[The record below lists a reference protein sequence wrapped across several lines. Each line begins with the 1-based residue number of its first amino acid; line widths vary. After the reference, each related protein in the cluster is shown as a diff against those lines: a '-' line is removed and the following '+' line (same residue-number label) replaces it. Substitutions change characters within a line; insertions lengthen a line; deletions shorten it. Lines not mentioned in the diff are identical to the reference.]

1 MINQKFL
8 ARSLS
13 VISVTALSAA
23 LSFATLGF
31 ARTAHAESAQIAP
44 PPSLAVKAYLLKDF
58 NSGHVIATQN
68 ANMRVEPAS
77 LTKIM
82 TAYLTFKAVKN
93 GHLQLTQTL
102 PVSEI
107 AWKVEGSKMF
117 IEPNKPVTVDEL
129 LHGMIIVSGND
140 ASIALAE
147 GIASTEALF
156 ASMMNKEAQRLGMK
170 NTHFMNATGLPDPQH
185 YTTAE
190 DLAILAAALIRDF
203 PEDYKRLYSVKEYSY
218 NNIKQP
224 NRNRLLW
231 LDPNV
236 DGMKTGHTES
246 AGYCLI
252 SSAKRGNTR
261 RISVVLG
268 APNDAAR
275 ATESQKLLNYG
286 FQFFDST
293 LVYKQGQNINQLRV
307 WKGSENQLASTV
319 ANDLYLTLPKGEYA
333 NVKAVIS
340 STQPLVAPIK
350 KGQMI
355 GSVKFMLN
363 GKIIDQRPL
372 VAAKSVDTAGVLGR
386 AWDSIKLLLQ

>member
-1 MINQKFL
+1 MINQL
-8 ARSLS
+8 
-13 VISVTALSAA
+13 LSART
-23 LSFATLGF
+23 LKIFSATTLLAALGF
-31 ARTAHAESAQIAP
+31 SQLAHADSAQIAP
-44 PPSLAVKAYLLKDF
+44 PPSLAVKAYLLKDY

-82 TAYLTFKAVKN
+82 TAYLTFKAIKN

-102 PVSEI
+102 PVSQT
-107 AWKVEGSKMF
+107 AWKTEGSKMF

-129 LHGMIIVSGND
+129 LHGMIIQSGND

-147 GIASTEALF
+147 GIASTEQLF
-156 ASMMNKEAQRLGMK
+156 ADMMNKEAQRLGMK
-170 NTHFMNATGLPDPQH
+170 NTHYMNATGLPDPQH
-185 YTTAE
+185 YTTAA
-190 DLAILAAALIRDF
+190 DLSILASALIRDF
-203 PEDYKRLYSVKEYSY
+203 PEDYKRLYSVKEYTY
-218 NNIKQP
+218 NKITQP

-252 SSAKRGNTR
+252 SSAKRDNTR

-268 APNDAAR
+268 APSDAAR

-293 LVYKQGQNINQLRV
+293 LVYKRGQNINQLKV
-307 WKGSENQLASTV
+307 WKGSENQVASTV

-340 STQPLVAPIK
+340 STQPLIAPIK
-350 KGQMI
+350 KGQVI

-363 GKIIDQRPL
+363 GKTIEQHPI
-372 VAAKSVDTAGVLGR
+372 VAEKAVDTAGILGR

>member
-1 MINQKFL
+1 MIKHPLFTRSIHIISTSLLL
-8 ARSLS
+8 AGISLPQL
-13 VISVTALSAA
+13 AYAN
-23 LSFATLGF
+23 
-31 ARTAHAESAQIAP
+31 AQVPP
-44 PPSLAVKAYLLKDF
+44 PPSLAVKAYLVTDF

-68 ANMRVEPAS
+68 AKMRVEPAS

-82 TAYLTFKAVKN
+82 TAYLSLKALKN
-93 GHLQLTQTL
+93 GHLQLSQTL
-102 PVSEI
+102 PVSEK

-129 LHGMIIVSGND
+129 LHGMITVSGND
-140 ASIALAE
+140 ASITLAE
-147 GIASTEALF
+147 GIASSEELF
-156 ASMMNKEAQRLGMK
+156 AGMMNKEAQRLGMK
-170 NTHFMNATGLPDPQH
+170 NTHYMNATGLPDPQH

-190 DLAILAAALIRDF
+190 DLSKLATALINDF
-203 PEDYKRLYSVKEYSY
+203 PEEYKRLYSIKEYEY

-231 LDPNV
+231 LDPFV

-252 SSAKRGNTR
+252 SSAKRDNTR

-268 APNDAAR
+268 APTDAAR
-275 ATESQKLLNYG
+275 ATESQKLLNYS

-293 LVYKQGQNINQLRV
+293 LVYKKDQSVNQLKV
-307 WKGSENQLASTV
+307 WKGSDNLLNSTV

-340 STQPLVAPIK
+340 STQPLIAPIK
-350 KGQMI
+350 KGQVV
-355 GSVKFMLN
+355 GTVKFMLN

-372 VAAKSVDTAGVLGR
+372 VAAKAVETAGILGR
-386 AWDSIKLLLQ
+386 AWDSIKLLIQ

>member
-1 MINQKFL
+1 MHNFIRLFNVFL
-8 ARSLS
+8 FSSLALFAS
-13 VISVTALSAA
+13 VQNAYAA
-23 LSFATLGF
+23 
-31 ARTAHAESAQIAP
+31 AQIAP

-58 NSGHVIATQN
+58 NSGHTIAAYN
-68 ANMRVEPAS
+68 SNMRVEPAS

-82 TAYLTFKAVKN
+82 TAYLSFKALKN

-107 AWKVEGSKMF
+107 AWKIEGSKMF

-129 LHGMIIVSGND
+129 LHGTIIQSGND
-140 ASIALAE
+140 SSIALAE
-147 GIASTEALF
+147 GIASSEALF
-156 ASMMNKEAQRLGMK
+156 ADMMNKEAQRLGMK
-170 NTHFMNATGLPDPQH
+170 NTHYVNATGLPDPQH

-190 DLAILAAALIRDF
+190 DLAILATALIRDF
-203 PEDYKRLYSVKEYSY
+203 PNEYQRLYSTKEYTY
-218 NNIKQP
+218 NKITQP

-261 RISVVLG
+261 RVAVVLG
-268 APNDAAR
+268 APTDSTR

-286 FQFFDST
+286 FQFFDSQ
-293 LVYKQGQNINQLRV
+293 LVYKQSQPINQLKV
-307 WKGSENQLASTV
+307 WKGDQNQVASTV
-319 ANDLYLTLPKGEYA
+319 ANDVYITLPKGEYA
-333 NVKAVIS
+333 NVKALIS

-350 KGQMI
+350 KGQVI
-355 GSVKFMLN
+355 GTIKFVLN
-363 GKIIDQRPL
+363 GKTIDERKL
-372 VAAKSVDTAGVLGR
+372 VAIQSVEIAGIFGR
-386 AWDSIKLLLQ
+386 AWDSLKLLMQ

>member
-13 VISVTALSAA
+13 VISATALSAA
-23 LSFATLGF
+23 LSFGQL
-31 ARTAHAESAQIAP
+31 AHAESAQIAP

-82 TAYLTFKAVKN
+82 TAYLSFKAVKN

-102 PVSEI
+102 PVSET

-170 NTHFMNATGLPDPQH
+170 NTHYMNATGLPDPQH
-185 YTTAE
+185 YTTAA
-190 DLAILAAALIRDF
+190 DLAILASALIRDF
-203 PEDYKRLYSVKEYSY
+203 PEDYKRLYSVKEYAY

-252 SSAKRGNTR
+252 SSAKRDSTR
-261 RISVVLG
+261 RISVLLG

-307 WKGSENQLASTV
+307 WKGSDNQVASTV

-350 KGQMI
+350 KGQVI
-355 GSVKFMLN
+355 GNVKFTLN
-363 GKIIDQRPL
+363 GKMIDQRPL
-372 VAAKSVDTAGVLGR
+372 VAAKSVDTAGILGR

>member
-1 MINQKFL
+1 MIKHPLFTRSIHIISTSLLL
-8 ARSLS
+8 AGISLPQ
-13 VISVTALSAA
+13 L
-23 LSFATLGF
+23 
-31 ARTAHAESAQIAP
+31 AHANAQVPP
-44 PPSLAVKAYLLKDF
+44 PPSLAVKAYLVTDF

-68 ANMRVEPAS
+68 AKMRVEPAS

-82 TAYLTFKAVKN
+82 TAYLSLKALKN
-93 GHLQLTQTL
+93 GHLQLSQTL
-102 PVSEI
+102 PVSEK

-129 LHGMIIVSGND
+129 LHGMITVSGND
-140 ASIALAE
+140 ASITLAE
-147 GIASTEALF
+147 GIASSEELF
-156 ASMMNKEAQRLGMK
+156 AGMMNKEAQRLGMK
-170 NTHFMNATGLPDPQH
+170 NTHYMNATGLPDPQH

-190 DLAILAAALIRDF
+190 DLSKLATALINDF
-203 PEDYKRLYSVKEYSY
+203 PEEYKRLYSIKEYEY

-231 LDPNV
+231 LDPFV

-252 SSAKRGNTR
+252 SSAKRDNTR

-268 APNDAAR
+268 APTDAAR
-275 ATESQKLLNYG
+275 ATESQKLLNYS

-293 LVYKQGQNINQLRV
+293 LVYKKDQSVNQLKV
-307 WKGSENQLASTV
+307 WKGSDNLLNSTV

-340 STQPLVAPIK
+340 STQPLIAPIK
-350 KGQMI
+350 KGQVV
-355 GSVKFMLN
+355 GTVKFMLN
-363 GKIIDQRPL
+363 GKIIYQRPL
-372 VAAKSVDTAGVLGR
+372 VAAKAVETAGILGR
-386 AWDSIKLLLQ
+386 AWDSIKLLIQ

>member
-1 MINQKFL
+1 MQKITHTLYKNAQF
-8 ARSLS
+8 AFIFSLS
-13 VISVTALSAA
+13 LLTVSPLAQAD
-23 LSFATLGF
+23 
-31 ARTAHAESAQIAP
+31 SAQIAP
-44 PPSLAVKAYLLKDF
+44 PPNLAVKAYLLKDF
-58 NSGHVIATQN
+58 SSGYVIASQKSS
-68 ANMRVEPAS
+68 MRIDPAS

-82 TAYLTFKAVKN
+82 TAYLSFKALKSN
-93 GHLQLTQTL
+93 HLSLTQTL

-129 LHGMIIVSGND
+129 LHGMIIQSGND

-147 GIASTEALF
+147 GIAGTEIQF
-156 ASMMNKEAQRLGMK
+156 AEMMNKEAQRLGMK
-170 NTHFMNATGLPDPQH
+170 NTHYMNATGLPDAQH
-185 YTTAE
+185 YTTAN
-190 DLAILAAALIRDF
+190 DLMILATALIHDF
-203 PEDYKRLYSVKEYSY
+203 PDQYQRLYSVKEYTY

-252 SSAKRGNTR
+252 SSAKRDGIR

-268 APNDAAR
+268 AETDAAR

-286 FQFFDST
+286 FQFFDSK
-293 LVYKQGQNINQLRV
+293 LVYKQGQSVSTLKV
-307 WKGSENQLASTV
+307 WKGNENQIASTV
-319 ANDLYLTLPKGEYA
+319 AEDLFLTVPKGDYA
-333 NVKAVIS
+333 NVKAVMS
-340 STQPLVAPIK
+340 STQPLIAPIK
-350 KGQMI
+350 KGQVI
-355 GSVKFMLN
+355 GNIKFTLN
-363 GKIIDQRPL
+363 GKVIDERNL
-372 VAAKSVDTAGVLGR
+372 IAAKTIDGAGILGR

>member
-1 MINQKFL
+1 MTKHPLL
-8 ARSLS
+8 ARS
-13 VISVTALSAA
+13 ISIISATTLCA
-23 LSFATLGF
+23 TLSFNQF
-31 ARTAHAESAQIAP
+31 AHAESAQIAP

-68 ANMRVEPAS
+68 ANMRIEPAS

-82 TAYLTFKAVKN
+82 TAYLSFKAIKN

-102 PVSEI
+102 PVSET

-140 ASIALAE
+140 ASITLAE

-156 ASMMNKEAQRLGMK
+156 ASMMNKEAKRLGMK
-170 NTHFMNATGLPDPQH
+170 NTNYVNATGLPDPQH

-190 DLAILAAALIRDF
+190 DLSILASALIRDF
-203 PEDYKRLYSVKEYSY
+203 PEDYQRLYSVKEYTY

-252 SSAKRGNTR
+252 SSAKRDTTR
-261 RISVVLG
+261 RISVILG
-268 APNDAAR
+268 APTDAAR

-293 LVYKQGQNINQLRV
+293 PVYKRGQTINQLRV
-307 WKGSENQLASTV
+307 WKGSENVVASTV

-340 STQPLVAPIK
+340 STQPLIAPIK
-350 KGQMI
+350 KGQVI

-363 GKIIDQRPL
+363 GKMVEQRSI
-372 VAAKSVDTAGVLGR
+372 VAAKAVDTAGILGR

>member
-8 ARSLS
+8 ARTLS
-13 VISVTALSAA
+13 VISASALSAA
-23 LSFATLGF
+23 LSFGPLGF
-31 ARTAHAESAQIAP
+31 IQPAHAESTQIAP

-82 TAYLTFKAVKN
+82 TAYLSFKAVKN

-156 ASMMNKEAQRLGMK
+156 AGMMNKEAQRLGMK
-170 NTHFMNATGLPDPQH
+170 NTHYMNATGLPDPQH

-190 DLAILAAALIRDF
+190 DLAILASALIRDF
-203 PEDYKRLYSVKEYSY
+203 PEDYKRLYSVKEYTY

-252 SSAKRGNTR
+252 SSAKRDNTR

-350 KGQMI
+350 KGQVI

-363 GKIIDQRPL
+363 GKTIDQRPL

>member
-1 MINQKFL
+1 MINHL
-8 ARSLS
+8 
-13 VISVTALSAA
+13 LSARTLKIFSATTLLAA
-23 LSFATLGF
+23 LGCSQL
-31 ARTAHAESAQIAP
+31 AHADSAQIAP

-82 TAYLTFKAVKN
+82 TAYLTFKAIKN

-102 PVSEI
+102 PVSQT
-107 AWKVEGSKMF
+107 AWKTEGSKMF

-129 LHGMIIVSGND
+129 LHGMIIQSGND

-147 GIASTEALF
+147 GIASTEQLF
-156 ASMMNKEAQRLGMK
+156 AGMMNKEAQRLGMK
-170 NTHFMNATGLPDPQH
+170 NTHYMNATGLPDPQH
-185 YTTAE
+185 YTTAA
-190 DLAILAAALIRDF
+190 DLSILASALIRDF
-203 PEDYKRLYSVKEYSY
+203 PEDYKRLYSVKEYTY
-218 NNIKQP
+218 NKITQP

-252 SSAKRGNTR
+252 SSAKRDNTR

-268 APNDAAR
+268 APSDAAR

-293 LVYKQGQNINQLRV
+293 LVYKRGQNINQLKV
-307 WKGSENQLASTV
+307 WKGSENQVASTV

-340 STQPLVAPIK
+340 STQPLIAPIK
-350 KGQMI
+350 KGQVI

-363 GKIIDQRPL
+363 GKTIEQHPI
-372 VAAKSVDTAGVLGR
+372 VAAKAVDTAGILGR

>member
-1 MINQKFL
+1 MIKHPLL
-8 ARSLS
+8 ARS
-13 VISVTALSAA
+13 ISLISATTLCA
-23 LSFATLGF
+23 TLSFSQLAY
-31 ARTAHAESAQIAP
+31 AESAQIAP

-68 ANMRVEPAS
+68 ASMRIEPAS

-82 TAYLTFKAVKN
+82 TAYLSFKAIKN

-102 PVSEI
+102 PVSET

-140 ASIALAE
+140 ASITLAE
-147 GIASTEALF
+147 GIASSEELF
-156 ASMMNKEAQRLGMK
+156 AGMMNKEAKRLGMK
-170 NTHFMNATGLPDPQH
+170 NTNYVNATGLPDPQH
-185 YTTAE
+185 FTTAE
-190 DLAILAAALIRDF
+190 DLSILASALIHDF

-236 DGMKTGHTES
+236 DGMKTGHTQS

-252 SSAKRGNTR
+252 ASAKRDNTR
-261 RISVVLG
+261 RISVILG
-268 APNDAAR
+268 APTDAAR

-293 LVYKQGQNINQLRV
+293 LVYKRGQTINQLKV
-307 WKGSENQLASTV
+307 WKGSENIVASTV

-340 STQPLVAPIK
+340 STQPLIAPIK
-350 KGQMI
+350 KGQVI
-355 GSVKFMLN
+355 GTVKFMLN
-363 GKIIDQRPL
+363 GKVVEQRSI
-372 VAAKSVDTAGVLGR
+372 VATKAVDTAGILGR

>member
-1 MINQKFL
+1 MINHL
-8 ARSLS
+8 LSARSLK
-13 VISVTALSAA
+13 IFSAT
-23 LSFATLGF
+23 TLLAAAVF
-31 ARTAHAESAQIAP
+31 SQIAHADSAQIAP
-44 PPSLAVKAYLLKDF
+44 PPSLAVKAYMLKDF

-82 TAYLTFKAVKN
+82 TAYLTFKAIKN

-102 PVSEI
+102 PVSQA
-107 AWKVEGSKMF
+107 AWKAEGSKMF

-147 GIASTEALF
+147 GIASTEQLF
-156 ASMMNKEAQRLGMK
+156 AGMMNKEAQRLGMK

-185 YTTAE
+185 YTTAA
-190 DLAILAAALIRDF
+190 DLSILASALVRDF
-203 PEDYKRLYSVKEYSY
+203 PEDYKRLYSVKEYTY
-218 NNIKQP
+218 NKSTQP
-224 NRNRLLW
+224 HRNRLLW

-252 SSAKRGNTR
+252 SSAKRDNTR

-268 APNDAAR
+268 APSDAAR

-293 LVYKQGQNINQLRV
+293 LVYKRGQSINQLRV
-307 WKGSENQLASTV
+307 WKGSENQVASTV

-340 STQPLVAPIK
+340 STQPLIAPIK
-350 KGQMI
+350 KGQVI

-363 GKIIDQRPL
+363 GKTIEQHPI
-372 VAAKSVDTAGVLGR
+372 VAAKAVDAAGILGR